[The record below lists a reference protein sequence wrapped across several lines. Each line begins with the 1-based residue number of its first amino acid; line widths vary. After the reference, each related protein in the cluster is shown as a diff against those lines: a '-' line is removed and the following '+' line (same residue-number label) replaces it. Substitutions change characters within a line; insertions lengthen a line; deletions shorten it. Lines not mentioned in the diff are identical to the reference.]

1 MKMGTKSLL
10 FGVHQFFIHPL
21 MVLWAWRI
29 IYRKWPKPFQLCA
42 IITHDWGYWGLS
54 NMDGAEGETH
64 AERSSDLWYRC
75 KGSHKLF
82 CFGLSVRY
90 QIKGHSRFSAK
101 KWNHG
106 MLSELFQADKLS
118 VALYPRWLYLLLG
131 NLSGEIHEYMAIAKD
146 KEGKYIDL
154 AEGHVTQTQ
163 WLLEVQSHM
172 IMMGLKG
179 KDYEPVKKQM
189 EFMKNRPC
197 QYTYPAIQT
206 S

>member
-1 MKMGTKSLL
+1 
-10 FGVHQFFIHPL
+10 
-21 MVLWAWRI
+21 
-29 IYRKWPKPFQLCA
+29 
-42 IITHDWGYWGLS
+42 
-54 NMDGAEGETH
+54 MDGAEGEAH
-64 AERSSDLWYRC
+64 AERSADLWDGCCGYENRN
-75 KGSHKLF
+75 
-82 CFGLSVRY
+82 CFALGVRY

-106 MLSELFQADKLS
+106 MLSELFQADKLA

-131 NLSGEIHEYMAIAKD
+131 NLSGEIKEYMAIAKD
-146 KEGKYIDL
+146 KEGKYL
-154 AEGHVTQTQ
+154 GLVTGHVTQTQ

-189 EFMKNRPC
+189 EFMKVRS
-197 QYTYPAIQT
+197 TYG